1 MHKFFTNKFQ
11 NLLKKRAAS
20 KNNDARTIED
30 YLKTLKDYKKIFF
43 DELSAEGNN
52 VITSDCVECCDIF
65 ERDMYQDILDK
76 KLEWIENC
84 FDEIF
89 SMLTIYNKN
98 ELETKN
104 KLEEY
109 LDTRCTGWSVSG
121 AVELAKPMF
130 RARRI
135 GTYKRHIHELYHVPF
150 SRRALLSD
158 ERFSSKEKPMLYLAE
173 TIEGTLHETHLK
185 FEEANYALFVPK
197 YSNFYKSTSYNINNS
212 MQASLN
218 AIFGEALQGCK
229 IEYDNNRFTFSK
241 RNISKLLAE
250 FILYQILLFPVY
262 DECRNDKIKY
272 PQYILPQ
279 LIMEIVT
286 KKNMS
291 RIIYHS
297 ANEISNR
304 GYDQFKNQH
313 DNNLC
318 LNIPEAEEY
327 NDQYLNNFFTAVWFQ
342 GDSIKTVDEARE
354 LQKECVEIARP
365 HHQKFI
371 MSDYTLYL
379 TEIKL
384 HMEYMEEAVKNYEVS
399 PEGKVEV
406 TLFYDF
412 MEQIKPILKDPE
424 KYNVLKWEDMKY

>member
-1 MHKFFTNKFQ
+1 MHKFFTDKFQ
-11 NLLKKRAAS
+11 NSLKKRAAS

-52 VITSDCVECCDIF
+52 IIMSDCVECCDIF
-65 ERDMYQDILDK
+65 ERDMYQDILDE
-76 KLEWIENC
+76 KLDWLANC
-84 FDEIF
+84 FDEIIC
-89 SMLTIYNKN
+89 MLTIYNEDN
-98 ELETKN
+98 LETKN
-104 KLEEY
+104 KLEKY

-121 AVELAKPMF
+121 AMELAKPMF
-130 RARRI
+130 RARKI
-135 GTYKRHIHELYHVPF
+135 GTYERHIHELYHVPF
-150 SRRALLSD
+150 SRTDLLSD
-158 ERFSSKEKPMLYLAE
+158 ERFSSKKKPMLYLSE

-185 FEEANYALFVPK
+185 FEEANYALFVLK
-197 YSNFYKSTSYNINNS
+197 YSNFYESASYNINNS
-212 MQASLN
+212 MQANLN
-218 AIFGEALQGCK
+218 AIFLDAMQGRK
-229 IEYDNNRFTFSK
+229 VRYVNDIFTFSK
-241 RNISKLLAE
+241 KSIRKYLAE
-250 FILYQILLFPVY
+250 FILYEILLFPVY

-286 KKNMS
+286 KKNMP

-354 LQKECVEIARP
+354 LQKECVEIARQ

-371 MSDYTLYL
+371 MNDYIKYL
-379 TEIKL
+379 TDIIL
-384 HMEYMEEAVKNYEVS
+384 HMEYMEEAVKNYAVS
-399 PEGKVEV
+399 PEGQVEA

-412 MEQIKPILKDPE
+412 MEQIKPILKEPE
-424 KYNVLKWEDMKY
+424 KYNVLKW